1 MTTTIFS
8 LEVARQVLSWLLA
21 CQRIQRC
28 TTIYLTFSQSVNDWP
43 ASWDDGWTSKKLT
56 PYFRKHQRLDPLEG
70 QSIED
75 RGFMPF
81 LEELHG
87 NHGPIHTS
95 FNDWQLPFANDLRA
109 GDEMKSRPQDP

>member
-1 MTTTIFS
+1 
-8 LEVARQVLSWLLA
+8 
-21 CQRIQRC
+21 
-28 TTIYLTFSQSVNDWP
+28 
-43 ASWDDGWTSKKLT
+43 
-56 PYFRKHQRLDPLEG
+56 
-70 QSIED
+70 
-75 RGFMPF
+75 MPF